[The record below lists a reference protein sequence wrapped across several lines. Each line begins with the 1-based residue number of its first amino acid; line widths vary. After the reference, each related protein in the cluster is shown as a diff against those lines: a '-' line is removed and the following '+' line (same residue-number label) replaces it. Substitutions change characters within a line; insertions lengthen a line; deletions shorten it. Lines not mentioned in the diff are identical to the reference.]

1 MSSVSLVSQQGVG
14 RMLRFINKTRYDLF
28 FAVWLHGGR
37 LTLKIKVSPLSA
49 GASWRLKAVEYR
61 RLEDYWEQL

>member
-1 MSSVSLVSQQGVG
+1 MSSVLLVSQGVE

-28 FAVWLHGGR
+28 YAVWLHGGR

-61 RLEDYWEQL
+61 RLEDY